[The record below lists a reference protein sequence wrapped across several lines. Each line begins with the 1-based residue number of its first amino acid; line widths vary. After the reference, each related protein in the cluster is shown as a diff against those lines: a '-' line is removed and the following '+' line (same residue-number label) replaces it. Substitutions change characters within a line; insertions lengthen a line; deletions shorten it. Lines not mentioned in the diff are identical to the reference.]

1 MKGTNISQVPVQ
13 AVRFMKLAGIILV
26 LFTIINYVLL
36 LFTIKTG
43 DTDWSLNFTTTI
55 VEEGIVP
62 ILGIALMF
70 CAYGFEEILGL
81 APPQP
86 KLRWD
91 SLKFWVYLLSFFFGI
106 IFLLIIP
113 LHISNAVAVSNEAVE
128 KANQTAKEEKEIL
141 AERLDE
147 QQNIIGDML
156 RDNQKLEAFT
166 RKRQLS
172 EEQIANLEK
181 FKSNPNAFKLKVEEV
196 RETLT
201 KQIETKQQRE
211 IQKSQL
217 STFHSSIKIG
227 LTSLLLASCY
237 LTIGWSGF
245 KGNKPRRIW

>member
-1 MKGTNISQVPVQ
+1 MKGTNVSQVPVQ

-26 LFTIINYVLL
+26 LFTIINYFLL
-36 LFTIKTG
+36 IFTIKTG
-43 DTDWSLNFTTTI
+43 DTNWSLNFTTII
-55 VEEGIVP
+55 VEEGIIP

-86 KLRWD
+86 KLRWN
-91 SLKFWVYLLSFFFGI
+91 SIKFWVYLLSFFFGI

-128 KANQTAKEEKEIL
+128 TANKTAKEEKEIL
-141 AERLDE
+141 EQRLEE
-147 QQNIIGDML
+147 QKNIIGDML
-156 RDNQKLEAFT
+156 RNQPKLDAFIK
-166 RKRQLS
+166 RRQLS
-172 EEQIANLEK
+172 EEQIANLAK
-181 FKSNPNAFKLKVEEV
+181 FKNNPNAFKVKVEEV
-196 RETLT
+196 RSTLT
-201 KQIETKQQRE
+201 QRIDSKQQQE

-217 STFHSSIKIG
+217 SAFHSSLKIC

-245 KGNKPRRIW
+245 RDKSRRVP

>member
-1 MKGTNISQVPVQ
+1 MKGTNVSQVPVQ

-26 LFTIINYVLL
+26 LFTIINYFLL
-36 LFTIKTG
+36 IFTIKTG
-43 DTDWSLNFTTTI
+43 DTNWSLNFTTII
-55 VEEGIVP
+55 VEEGIIP

-86 KLRWD
+86 KLRWN
-91 SLKFWVYLLSFFFGI
+91 SIKFWVYLLSFFFGI

-128 KANQTAKEEKEIL
+128 TANKTAKEEKEIL
-141 AERLDE
+141 EQRLEE
-147 QQNIIGDML
+147 QKNIIGDML
-156 RDNQKLEAFT
+156 RNQPKLDAFIK
-166 RKRQLS
+166 RRQLS
-172 EEQIANLEK
+172 EEQIANLAK
-181 FKSNPNAFKLKVEEV
+181 FKNNPNAFKVKVEEV
-196 RETLT
+196 RSTLT
-201 KQIETKQQRE
+201 QRIDSKQQQE

-217 STFHSSIKIG
+217 SAFHSSLKIC

-245 KGNKPRRIW
+245 RGKSRIVP

>member
-1 MKGTNISQVPVQ
+1 MKGTNVSQVPVQ

-26 LFTIINYVLL
+26 LFTIINYFLL
-36 LFTIKTG
+36 IFTIKTG
-43 DTDWSLNFTTTI
+43 DTNWNLNFTTII
-55 VEEGIVP
+55 VEEGIIP

-86 KLRWD
+86 KLRWN
-91 SLKFWVYLLSFFFGI
+91 SIKFWVYLLSFFFGI

-128 KANQTAKEEKEIL
+128 TANKTAKEEKEIL
-141 AERLDE
+141 EQRLEE
-147 QQNIIGDML
+147 QKNIIGDML
-156 RDNQKLEAFT
+156 RNQPKLDAFIK
-166 RKRQLS
+166 KRQLS
-172 EEQIANLEK
+172 EEQIANLAK
-181 FKSNPNAFKLKVEEV
+181 FKNNPNAFKVKVEEV
-196 RETLT
+196 RSTLT
-201 KQIETKQQRE
+201 QQIESKQQQE

-217 STFHSSIKIG
+217 SAFHSSLKIC

-245 KGNKPRRIW
+245 RDKSRRVP

>member
-1 MKGTNISQVPVQ
+1 MKGTNVSQVPVQ

-26 LFTIINYVLL
+26 LFTIINYFLL
-36 LFTIKTG
+36 IFTIKTG
-43 DTDWSLNFTTTI
+43 DTNWSLNFTTII
-55 VEEGIVP
+55 VEEGIIP

-86 KLRWD
+86 KLRWN
-91 SLKFWVYLLSFFFGI
+91 SIKFWVYLLSFFFGI

-128 KANQTAKEEKEIL
+128 TANKTAKEEKEIL
-141 AERLDE
+141 EQRLEE
-147 QQNIIGDML
+147 QKNIIGDML
-156 RDNQKLEAFT
+156 RNQPKLDAFIK
-166 RKRQLS
+166 KRQLS
-172 EEQIANLEK
+172 EEQIANLAK
-181 FKSNPNAFKLKVEEV
+181 FKNNPNAFKVKVEEV
-196 RETLT
+196 RSTLT
-201 KQIETKQQRE
+201 QQIESKQQQE

-217 STFHSSIKIG
+217 SAFHSSLKIC

-245 KGNKPRRIW
+245 RGKSRIVP

>member
-1 MKGTNISQVPVQ
+1 MKGTNVSQVPVQ

-26 LFTIINYVLL
+26 LFTIINYFLL
-36 LFTIKTG
+36 IFTIKTG
-43 DTDWSLNFTTTI
+43 DTNWNLNFTTII
-55 VEEGIVP
+55 VEEGIIP

-86 KLRWD
+86 KLRWN
-91 SLKFWVYLLSFFFGI
+91 SIKFWVYLLSFFFGI

-128 KANQTAKEEKEIL
+128 TANKTAKEEKEIL
-141 AERLDE
+141 EQRLEE
-147 QQNIIGDML
+147 QKNIIGDML
-156 RDNQKLEAFT
+156 RNQPKLDAFIK
-166 RKRQLS
+166 KRQLS
-172 EEQIANLEK
+172 EEQIANLAK
-181 FKSNPNAFKLKVEEV
+181 FKNNPNAFKVKVEEV
-196 RETLT
+196 RSTLT
-201 KQIETKQQRE
+201 QQIESKQQQE

-217 STFHSSIKIG
+217 SAFHSSLKIC

-245 KGNKPRRIW
+245 RGKSRIVP

>member
-1 MKGTNISQVPVQ
+1 MKGTNVSQVPVQ

-26 LFTIINYVLL
+26 LFTIINYFLL
-36 LFTIKTG
+36 IFTIKTG
-43 DTDWSLNFTTTI
+43 DTNWSLNFTTII
-55 VEEGIVP
+55 VEEGIIP

-86 KLRWD
+86 KLRWN
-91 SLKFWVYLLSFFFGI
+91 SIKFWVYLLSFFFGI

-128 KANQTAKEEKEIL
+128 TANKTAKEEKEIL
-141 AERLDE
+141 EQRLEE
-147 QQNIIGDML
+147 QKNIIGDML
-156 RDNQKLEAFT
+156 RNQPKLDAFIK
-166 RKRQLS
+166 RRQLS
-172 EEQIANLEK
+172 EEQIANLAK
-181 FKSNPNAFKLKVEEV
+181 FKNNPNAFKVKVEEV
-196 RETLT
+196 RSTLT
-201 KQIETKQQRE
+201 QQIESKQQQE

-217 STFHSSIKIG
+217 SAFHSSLKIC

-245 KGNKPRRIW
+245 RDKSRRVP

>member
-1 MKGTNISQVPVQ
+1 MKGTNVSQVPVQ

-26 LFTIINYVLL
+26 LFTIINYFLL
-36 LFTIKTG
+36 IFTIKTG
-43 DTDWSLNFTTTI
+43 DTNWSLNFTTII
-55 VEEGIVP
+55 VEEGIIP

-86 KLRWD
+86 KLRWN
-91 SLKFWVYLLSFFFGI
+91 SIKFWVYLLSFFFGI

-128 KANQTAKEEKEIL
+128 TANKTAKEEKEIL
-141 AERLDE
+141 EQRLEE
-147 QQNIIGDML
+147 QKNIIGDML
-156 RDNQKLEAFT
+156 RNQPKLDAFIK
-166 RKRQLS
+166 KRQLS
-172 EEQIANLEK
+172 EEQIANLAK
-181 FKSNPNAFKLKVEEV
+181 FKNNPNAFKVKVEEV
-196 RETLT
+196 RSTLT
-201 KQIETKQQRE
+201 QRIDSKQQQE

-217 STFHSSIKIG
+217 SAFHSSLKIC

-245 KGNKPRRIW
+245 RDKSRRVP

>member
-36 LFTIKTG
+36 LFTIKIG

-81 APPQP
+81 APTQP
-86 KLRWD
+86 KLSWN
-91 SLKFWVYLLSFFFGI
+91 SLKFWVYLLSFFLGI

-113 LHISNAVAVSNEAVE
+113 LHISNTLAVSNEAVE
-128 KANQTAKEEKEIL
+128 AANQTAKEEKEIL
-141 AERLDE
+141 EQRLDQ
-147 QQNIIGDML
+147 QQNVIGDML
-156 RDNQKLEAFT
+156 RDRQKLEAFT

-172 EEQIANLEK
+172 EEQIDNLEK
-181 FKSNPNAFKLKVEEV
+181 FKNNPNAFKVKVEEV
-196 RETLT
+196 RSNLT
-201 KQIETKQQRE
+201 QQIERKQQRE

-245 KGNKPRRIW
+245 RGKPRRVR

>member
-1 MKGTNISQVPVQ
+1 MKGTNVSQVPVQ

-26 LFTIINYVLL
+26 LFTIINYFLL
-36 LFTIKTG
+36 IFTIKTG
-43 DTDWSLNFTTTI
+43 DTNWSLNFTTII
-55 VEEGIVP
+55 VEEGIIP

-86 KLRWD
+86 KLRWN
-91 SLKFWVYLLSFFFGI
+91 SIKFWVYLLSFFFGI

-128 KANQTAKEEKEIL
+128 TANKTAKEEKEIL
-141 AERLDE
+141 EQRLEE
-147 QQNIIGDML
+147 QKNIIGDML
-156 RDNQKLEAFT
+156 RNQPKLDAFIK
-166 RKRQLS
+166 KRQLS
-172 EEQIANLEK
+172 EEQIANLAK
-181 FKSNPNAFKLKVEEV
+181 FKNNPNAFKVKVEEV
-196 RETLT
+196 RSTLT
-201 KQIETKQQRE
+201 QQIESKQQQE

-217 STFHSSIKIG
+217 SAFHSSLKIC

-245 KGNKPRRIW
+245 RDKSRRVP

>member
-1 MKGTNISQVPVQ
+1 MKGTNVSQVPVQ

-26 LFTIINYVLL
+26 LFTIINYFLL
-36 LFTIKTG
+36 IFTIKTG
-43 DTDWSLNFTTTI
+43 DTNWSLNFTTII
-55 VEEGIVP
+55 VEEGIIP

-86 KLRWD
+86 KLRWN
-91 SLKFWVYLLSFFFGI
+91 SIKFWVYLLSFFFGI

-128 KANQTAKEEKEIL
+128 TANKTAKEEKEIL
-141 AERLDE
+141 EQRLEE
-147 QQNIIGDML
+147 QKNIIGDML
-156 RDNQKLEAFT
+156 RNQPKLDAFIK
-166 RKRQLS
+166 RRQLS
-172 EEQIANLEK
+172 EEQIANLAK
-181 FKSNPNAFKLKVEEV
+181 FKNNPNAFKVKVEEV
-196 RETLT
+196 RSTLT
-201 KQIETKQQRE
+201 QQIESKQQQE

-217 STFHSSIKIG
+217 SAFHSSLKIC

-245 KGNKPRRIW
+245 RGKSRIVP

>member
-1 MKGTNISQVPVQ
+1 MKGTNVSQVPVQ

-26 LFTIINYVLL
+26 LFTIINYFLL
-36 LFTIKTG
+36 IFTIKTG
-43 DTDWSLNFTTTI
+43 DTNWNLNFTTII
-55 VEEGIVP
+55 VEEGIIP

-86 KLRWD
+86 KLRWN
-91 SLKFWVYLLSFFFGI
+91 SIKFWVYLLSFFFVI

-128 KANQTAKEEKEIL
+128 TANKTAKEEKEIL
-141 AERLDE
+141 EQRLEE
-147 QQNIIGDML
+147 QKNIIGDML
-156 RDNQKLEAFT
+156 RNQPKLDAFIK
-166 RKRQLS
+166 KRQLS
-172 EEQIANLEK
+172 EEQIANLAK
-181 FKSNPNAFKLKVEEV
+181 FKNNPNAFKVKVEEV
-196 RETLT
+196 RSTLT
-201 KQIETKQQRE
+201 QQIESKQQQE

-217 STFHSSIKIG
+217 SAFHSSLKIC

-245 KGNKPRRIW
+245 RDKSRRVP

>member
-1 MKGTNISQVPVQ
+1 MKGTNVSQVPVQ

-26 LFTIINYVLL
+26 LFTIINYFLL
-36 LFTIKTG
+36 IFTIKTG
-43 DTDWSLNFTTTI
+43 DTNWNLNFTTII
-55 VEEGIVP
+55 VEEGIIP

-86 KLRWD
+86 KLRWN
-91 SLKFWVYLLSFFFGI
+91 SIKFWVYLLSFFFGI

-128 KANQTAKEEKEIL
+128 TANKTAKEEKEIL
-141 AERLDE
+141 EQRLEE
-147 QQNIIGDML
+147 QKNIIGDML
-156 RDNQKLEAFT
+156 RNQPKLDAFIK
-166 RKRQLS
+166 KRQLS
-172 EEQIANLEK
+172 EEQIANLAK
-181 FKSNPNAFKLKVEEV
+181 FKNNPNAFKVKVEEV
-196 RETLT
+196 RSTLT
-201 KQIETKQQRE
+201 QRIDSKQQQE

-217 STFHSSIKIG
+217 SAFHSSLKIC

-245 KGNKPRRIW
+245 RGKSRIVP

>member
-1 MKGTNISQVPVQ
+1 MKGTNVSQVPVQ

-26 LFTIINYVLL
+26 LFTIINYFLL
-36 LFTIKTG
+36 IFTIKTG
-43 DTDWSLNFTTTI
+43 DTNWNLNFTTII
-55 VEEGIVP
+55 VEEGIIP

-86 KLRWD
+86 KLRWN
-91 SLKFWVYLLSFFFGI
+91 SIKFWVYLLSFFFGI

-128 KANQTAKEEKEIL
+128 TANKTAKEEKEIL
-141 AERLDE
+141 EQRLEE
-147 QQNIIGDML
+147 QKNIIGDML
-156 RDNQKLEAFT
+156 RNQPKLDAFIK
-166 RKRQLS
+166 KRQLS
-172 EEQIANLEK
+172 EEQIANLAK
-181 FKSNPNAFKLKVEEV
+181 FKNNPNAFKVKVEEV
-196 RETLT
+196 RSTLT
-201 KQIETKQQRE
+201 QRIDSKQQQE

-217 STFHSSIKIG
+217 SAFHSSLKIC

-245 KGNKPRRIW
+245 RDKSRRVP